1 MDSLADTAEF
11 CYKCNDFLAQTMKM
25 GDDSEIDIRWLKLKG
40 EYRGTASAEGYY
52 VDGVSLHLSDKDQ
65 KWLGIKE
72 SFKL

>member
-1 MDSLADTAEF
+1 
-11 CYKCNDFLAQTMKM
+11 MKM